1 MVVPLIPLAAIALG
15 SGAAAGIG
23 AGLMSGG
30 GESNVNNSTSTS
42 DNHSVTSTITTTYAP
57 VQTSSPVL
65 ALNYGSGQSV
75 ASEPYT
81 SSSPYVNTSQQ
92 PTSNPSMGN
101 TGSGS
106 GGSGLLSGVSDK
118 TFLILGGLAVLGLL
132 GYGIVSSGGKRK

>member
-1 MVVPLIPLAAIALG
+1 MPLPLIPLAAIALG

-30 GESNVNNSTSTS
+30 GSSEENNSRTYN
-42 DNHSVTSTITTTYAP
+42 DDHSVTKSITKTYAP
-57 VQTSSPVL
+57 VQAYSPVFS
-65 ALNYGSGQSV
+65 LNLGSGDQSV
-75 ASEPYT
+75 
-81 SSSPYVNTSQQ
+81 SSSPYLTSTPSVSTSQQ
-92 PTSNPSMGN
+92 PTSNPNIGN

-132 GYGIVSSGGKRK
+132 GYGLVSSGGRK